1 MESIFVVL
9 FLLSVGVSVGLWQR
23 KQFWREE
30 YLNCLREELEDREI
44 HYRNPKSGSF
54 EYEAEYQLGIH
65 LEEERMRD

>member
-30 YLNCLREELEDREI
+30 YLNCLRDELEDREE
-44 HYRNPKSGSF
+44 RF
-54 EYEAEYQLGIH
+54 QYELGVH